1 MSADKADECV
11 SAKDGILNFYKQ
23 YQEGKRKQYITTGIA
38 KIDKY
43 TYMNKGDFIVIGARP
58 SAGKTAITL
67 QMALHMAK
75 THRVAYF
82 SLETSAEKL
91 YDRAIS
97 NFAHVSFRNIK
108 NGLVGEESALEW
120 QKIATAS
127 SAFSNLDLFIV
138 PASGYTVSK
147 IESKAVELGAEVI
160 FVDYLSLVKAR
171 GKDRFEQ
178 VTNVSMGLHNLAQQ
192 RKIMVVALSQLSRNG
207 VNEPSMSDLRESG
220 AIEQDFLQLSCI
232 NWVNCWKLR

>member
-43 TYMNKGDFIVIGARP
+43 TYMNKGDFVIIGARP

-75 THRVAYF
+75 THRVSYF

-178 VTNVSMGLHNLAQQ
+178 VTNISMGLHNLAQQ

-220 AIEQDFLQLSCI
+220 AIEQDKRLD
-232 NWVNCWKLR
+232 

>member
-1 MSADKADECV
+1 MIV
-11 SAKDGILNFYKQ
+11 QYRIL
-23 YQEGKRKQYITTGIA
+23 R
-38 KIDKY
+38 
-43 TYMNKGDFIVIGARP
+43 
-58 SAGKTAITL
+58 TL
-67 QMALHMAK
+67 
-75 THRVAYF
+75 V
-82 SLETSAEKL
+82 
-91 YDRAIS
+91 
-97 NFAHVSFRNIK
+97 RNIK

-138 PASGYTVSK
+138 PASGYSVSK
-147 IESKAVELGAEVI
+147 IESKAVELGAEII

-178 VTNVSMGLHNLAQQ
+178 VTNISMGLHNLAQQ

-220 AIEQDFLQLSCI
+220 AIEQD
-232 NWVNCWKLR
+232 K